1 VSKFDS
7 VTKKACAG
15 RGFLELVAAR
25 FREAQKTRS
34 ATAFG
39 LALRGFWPHHD

>member
-1 VSKFDS
+1 LCCLQCAPGHYKGEVSKFDS

-25 FREAQKTRS
+25 FREA
-34 ATAFG
+34 
-39 LALRGFWPHHD
+39 